1 MEGTNYLHLRVILD
15 KNKIQGNS
23 KKFPAGMNYLIPYN
37 VLTTRFYMINSPELG
52 CDVNNEILLLGKAER
67 KG

>member
-1 MEGTNYLHLRVILD
+1 MEGTNYLPLRVILD

-37 VLTTRFYMINSPELG
+37 A
-52 CDVNNEILLLGKAER
+52 ILYD
-67 KG
+67 

>member
-37 VLTTRFYMINSPELG
+37 A
-52 CDVNNEILLLGKAER
+52 ILYD
-67 KG
+67 